1 MNFYT
6 NVLQYGNSILVR
18 EVRDGERMT
27 RRVKYEPTLFDMVN
41 TSEETGYKTLDGNSV
56 LPHTFDSIK
65 EAKQWVANREN
76 QKEII
81 FGNTQY
87 PYCWIAD
94 EYPNRVDWD
103 LDQML
108 MVTIDIEVE
117 CENGFPKP
125 EDAAEP
131 MLSITI
137 KNHQTKRIV
146 VWGIGEFVTDRD
158 DVTYVQ
164 CESEVHLLK
173 EFLIFWERHT
183 PDIVT
188 GWNTEFFDIPYL
200 VNRIRNVFDEEEVK
214 RLSPW
219 RNVFAREVYNMGR
232 VHQTYTLDGISAL
245 DYFDL
250 YRKFTYTNQE
260 SYRLDHIAFVELG
273 ERKTGNPFETFRE
286 WYTNDYQSFI
296 EYNIQDVEIVDRL
309 EDKMK
314 LIELALTMAYD
325 AKVNF
330 VDVLGTVRYWDILIY
345 NYLRERNIVIPQ
357 KSDNKKVEKFE
368 GAYVKDPQVG
378 MHNWVMSFDLNSLY
392 PHLIMQYNISPE
404 TLVNSGD
411 KPIEGMVDKILEYGK
426 VDNDTEHCMTPN
438 GALFRKDKRGF
449 LPELMEGIY
458 NDRVKYK
465 RLMLDAQQEYENTG
479 NKSLLKDIAR
489 YDNIQ
494 MAKKISLNSAY
505 GAIGNNW
512 FRYFN
517 LLVATAITSS
527 GQLSIRWI
535 EKSLNIH
542 LNKILDTKNEDYVIA
557 ADTDSVYITFDKLVT
572 RVFKEGTKTD
582 VIISFLDKVAKEKLE
597 PFIDKSYTALSQ
609 VTNAYEQ
616 KMEMGREAIADKGL
630 WTAKKR
636 YILNV
641 YDMEGVRY
649 SEPKLKIMGIEA
661 VKSSTPAPCREKLK
675 EALKIIMGGDE
686 EMLNT
691 FIQDF
696 REEFMTLPP
705 EDIAYPRSVNGI
717 EKFSDNAISRMR
729 TFKKMEE
736 RESKKRKKDT
746 KLGTLDG
753 EDVTYGLF
761 ASGAPIHVKGAILY
775 NHLIEKNNISN
786 KYPYIQEGDKI
797 RFVHMQE
804 PNIYQSSAF
813 SFITKLPR
821 ELDILHKID
830 YDTQYEKSFLEPLR
844 VITDTMKWVLKNDE
858 VGSLESFFG

>member
-609 VTNAYEQ
+609 VTNA
-616 KMEMGREAIADKGL
+616 
-630 WTAKKR
+630 
-636 YILNV
+636 
-641 YDMEGVRY
+641 
-649 SEPKLKIMGIEA
+649 
-661 VKSSTPAPCREKLK
+661 
-675 EALKIIMGGDE
+675 
-686 EMLNT
+686 
-691 FIQDF
+691 
-696 REEFMTLPP
+696 
-705 EDIAYPRSVNGI
+705 
-717 EKFSDNAISRMR
+717 
-729 TFKKMEE
+729 
-736 RESKKRKKDT
+736 
-746 KLGTLDG
+746 
-753 EDVTYGLF
+753 
-761 ASGAPIHVKGAILY
+761 
-775 NHLIEKNNISN
+775 
-786 KYPYIQEGDKI
+786 
-797 RFVHMQE
+797 
-804 PNIYQSSAF
+804 
-813 SFITKLPR
+813 
-821 ELDILHKID
+821 
-830 YDTQYEKSFLEPLR
+830 
-844 VITDTMKWVLKNDE
+844 
-858 VGSLESFFG
+858 